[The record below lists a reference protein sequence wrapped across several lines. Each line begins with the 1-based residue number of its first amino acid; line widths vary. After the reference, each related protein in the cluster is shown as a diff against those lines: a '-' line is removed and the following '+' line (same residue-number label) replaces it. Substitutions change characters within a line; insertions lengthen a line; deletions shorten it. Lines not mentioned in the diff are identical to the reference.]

1 MESCCCCSSLQ
12 QLDIAL
18 EYEPS
23 SVYSTFVKIKVLL
36 SQGQTDKA
44 VDLLKPL
51 MACEGFSLDF
61 LRASSQSC

>member
-1 MESCCCCSSLQ
+1 M
-12 QLDIAL
+12 DIAL

-23 SVYSTFVKIKVLL
+23 SVCSTFVKIKVLL
-36 SQGQTDKA
+36 SQGQAGKA

-61 LRASSQSC
+61 LRVSFMSLLIVR